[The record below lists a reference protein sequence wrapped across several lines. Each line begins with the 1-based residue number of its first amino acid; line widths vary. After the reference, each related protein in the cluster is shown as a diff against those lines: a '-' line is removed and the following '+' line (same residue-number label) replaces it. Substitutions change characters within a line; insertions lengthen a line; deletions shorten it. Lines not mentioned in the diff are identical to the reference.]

1 MGSLAK
7 GLSLVA
13 VAALLVSGAAA
24 CNTGGPADSGLKI
37 GLVTDV
43 GTLDDKNFNQY
54 SWEGA
59 LDGAARVAASSTR
72 ALQSAVS
79 DDIAKNIQTLVD
91 QKFNIIVTVGFAAGN
106 DTIKAAKAHP
116 EIHFI
121 GVDQSFIC
129 IDENGN
135 PDTTPTDDPNTAAT
149 ESPDCN
155 GDPATLLPN
164 YQGLGW
170 KEQQPG
176 YLAGIV
182 AASISKTGT
191 IGAVGGT
198 ASVPAVPNY
207 IVGYANG
214 AKSVNPDAEVVIDYV
229 SPAPDAKAFADAPGG
244 KAFAQ
249 QMMAAHP
256 NIDVMF
262 QVAGLTGNGVLQ
274 AACEANIYAI
284 GVDVDQYV
292 STPDTKQCTVVSAE
306 KFLKKNVSDAI
317 VRVVDGTSKGGGI
330 KLGIDTDDVG
340 LSSFHEFANLITA
353 DTQAKIDAA
362 IAAMKDGSLQACEL
376 NSFGACVTD
385 ANGQPPAN

>member
-1 MGSLAK
+1 MRTLTNGLAIIAVASL
-7 GLSLVA
+7 LVA
-13 VAALLVSGAAA
+13 ACQTGA
-24 CNTGGPADSGLKI
+24 PPDEGLKI

-59 LDGAARVAASSTR
+59 LDGAARVAAFSTR
-72 ALQSAVS
+72 ALQSQVS

-91 QKFNIIVTVGFAAGN
+91 QSFDIIVTVGFAAGT
-106 DTIKAAKAHP
+106 DTIKAAKANP
-116 EIHFI
+116 SISFI
-121 GVDQSFIC
+121 GVDQDFIC
-129 IDENGN
+129 VDENGN
-135 PDTTPTDDPNTAAT
+135 PDTTPEGA
-149 ESPDCN
+149 PDCN

-164 YQGLGW
+164 YQGIGW
-170 KEQQPG
+170 REQEPG

-182 AASISKTGT
+182 AASLSETGV

-214 AKSVNPDAEVVIDYV
+214 AKSVNADIDVVVDYV
-229 SPAPDAKAFADAPGG
+229 SAAPDAAAFADAPGG

-249 QMMAAHP
+249 QMMAANP

-274 AACEANIYAI
+274 AACEANIWAV
-284 GVDVDQYV
+284 GVDVDQYI

-306 KFLKKNVSDAI
+306 KKLKKNVSDAI
-317 VRVVDGTSKGGGI
+317 VRVVDGTAKGGGN

-340 LSSFHEFANLITA
+340 LSPFHEFESLITA
-353 DTQAKIDAA
+353 DTQAAIDAA
-362 IAAMKDGSLQACEL
+362 VAGLKDGSLQACEV
-376 NSFGACVTD
+376 NPFGACVTGEG
-385 ANGQPPAN
+385 GQPPS